1 MRLMLSMF
9 SESGDAD
16 GTSGVR
22 NLKPRYLV
30 VRFMSWYGVE
40 FSRGEKFVECRGAAL
55 TSACACARK
64 SPAQRAAR
72 SFSSIL
78 NRCSSLK

>member
-1 MRLMLSMF
+1 LSIF

-30 VRFMSWYGVE
+30 VRFMGLV
-40 FSRGEKFVECRGAAL
+40 RG
-55 TSACACARK
+55 
-64 SPAQRAAR
+64 
-72 SFSSIL
+72 
-78 NRCSSLK
+78 